1 VALDPTLS
9 RRQGART
16 RLRGRAGLRIPRVP
30 PRLLRLLLLI
40 LVLAGLGYGG
50 WMWLRDS
57 SLAAVRD
64 VEVTGSTSSEQ
75 ARVRAALDAAARDM
89 TTLHVREEALRS
101 AVAEFSSVANL
112 EVATDFPHTMRIRV
126 LEHRPVAVLV
136 SGDREIAASGDGLL
150 LKGIVADGD
159 LPVIRTD
166 AVPAGDRVRNTNTK
180 TALALAAA
188 APDPIRRR
196 IDRMWTGPKGMMLA
210 LVDGPDLIFGDA
222 SDVRRKWLAVTRVLA
237 DPSAAGATY
246 LDVRIPER
254 VAAGGLG
261 PVPEPT
267 PAPTGTPAPIPT
279 AAATPET
286 NPQP

>member
-1 VALDPTLS
+1 MGAGSKVGPVAVEPAMS
-9 RRQGART
+9 RRAGV
-16 RLRGRAGLRIPRVP
+16 RLRLPRVP
-30 PRLLRLLLLI
+30 LRLLVALL
-40 LVLAGLGYGG
+40 LLAGLGYGG

-75 ARVRAALDAAARDM
+75 SRVRAALDAAARDM

-101 AVAEFSSVANL
+101 AVAQFSSVANL
-112 EVATDFPHTMRIRV
+112 EVETDFPHTLRIRV
-126 LEHRPVAVLV
+126 LEHTPVAVLV

-188 APDPIRRR
+188 APDAIRRR
-196 IDRMWTGPKGMMLA
+196 IDRLWTGPKGMMLA

-222 SDVRRKWLAVTRVLA
+222 LDLRRKWLSVTRVLA